1 MDLDFIFFRL
11 PQALQFMFKF
21 NYIPQKSDFK
31 ELTDEQ
37 YASFYSQEPAGI
49 RDSQDQKIYVFLPDE
64 PNVYNRVMNLF
75 GDDLVIV
82 SESELMDFHTASI
95 YIDNLC
101 DKSNRHFES
110 QTEKL
115 TYIARILP
123 DVFIEGTPFFLTK
136 MHRDQD
142 RVVREY
148 GL

>member
-1 MDLDFIFFRL
+1 MDLDFLFFRL
-11 PQALQFMFKF
+11 PQTLQFMFKL

-37 YASFYSQEPAGI
+37 YASFYSQEPEGS

-64 PNVYNRVMNLF
+64 PGVYNRVINLF

-82 SESELMDFHTASI
+82 SESELMDFHAVSN

-123 DVFIEGTPFFLTK
+123 NAFTEGTPFFLAK
-136 MHRDQD
+136 MHRDPD
-142 RVVREY
+142 
-148 GL
+148 